1 MIKRLRTRFITWLYI
16 RYVFL
21 PEEFR
26 KLERMGMPQGLV
38 FSVSSLNPEWEAIEM
53 AIREKDHYTLQ

>member
-1 MIKRLRTRFITWLYI
+1 M
-16 RYVFL
+16 